1 MKNRFLLI
9 LAIVLCCSMTM
20 FGQNQKISYQA
31 VVRDSTN
38 HLVVSTPLTVE
49 IKLTDSL
56 LHFYSENHSVT
67 TNPNGMMSLWIGA
80 GSSPSGNWNDLVW
93 NKVTVESKI
102 YRQSDG
108 KLIVIHNMPMSA
120 VPYALY
126 AEKVNADTL
135 ATYVE
140 MHQLQADWN
149 ESDTLSKAYIKHK
162 PAIPIVPT
170 VNDGHLDIVL
180 ANDTITFTANQ
191 AGNTM
196 VNIDSVIQKL
206 EEMIATLEEKIT
218 ALETG
223 TFICGASRLKDRQ
236 GNFYETVVIN
246 SQCWTKSNMRATVL
260 PDSTVITKSD
270 TNFSLTEAYY
280 YVVKDTVGPSLDS
293 SIYGYL
299 YNWKAAKQVCPT
311 GWHLPTVAE
320 WNTFTT
326 YLSGR
331 TDYRC
336 SSNIEYLAKVIA
348 STSKWKASSTPC
360 DVGYYIQKNNN
371 ATGFTAY
378 PAGEKNV
385 KNGISSLYEEA
396 VFWLD
401 KADGSGNGACSYLNY
416 NDPKLYKLT
425 SPNQQHGFSVR
436 CVQN

>member
-9 LAIVLCCSMTM
+9 LAMVLCCSMTM

-140 MHQLQADWN
+140 MHQVQADWN
-149 ESDTLSKAYIKHK
+149 ESNTSSKAYIKNK

-206 EEMIATLEEKIT
+206 EERISILEDRVN

-223 TFICGASRLKDRQ
+223 TFVCGVSRLKDLQ
-236 GNFYETVVIN
+236 GHLYETVVIN
-246 SQCWTKSNMRATVL
+246 SQCWTKSNMRATL
-260 PDSTVITKSD
+260 LSDSTVVQNGGSA
-270 TNFSLTEAYY
+270 FSVTDAYY
-280 YVVKDTVGPSLDS
+280 YIVDTSSVPLDS

-299 YNWKAAKQVCPT
+299 YNWKAARQVCPA

-320 WNTFTT
+320 WNTLTT
-326 YLSGR
+326 YLSSR

-336 SSNIEYLAKVIA
+336 SSNTEYLARVVA
-348 STSKWKASSTPC
+348 SPSEWKKSETTCA
-360 DVGYYIQKNNN
+360 VGEDLGNNN
-371 ATGFTAY
+371 LTGFTAY
-378 PAGEKNV
+378 PAGEKNSAV
-385 KNGISSLYEEA
+385 GISSVYEEA

-401 KADGSGNGACSYLNY
+401 KADGSGKGACSYLNY
-416 NDPKLYKLT
+416 NTPKLYKLT

-436 CVQN
+436 CIQN